1 MVICYVTM
9 QNPILTRQRYLEH
22 IITVFQRMTIYLRRS
37 KEIRRTSLQYILLIY
52 THIGLYL

>member
-1 MVICYVTM
+1 M